1 MCDRLKKIRK
11 NKALEEMKKM
21 LGYSLSDADIRHIL
35 GQDTKII
42 EFKDMDNFDS
52 VYDLLPKEK
61 DFVVILI
68 EQKDN
73 SGHWVLLLRDKN
85 RIEQHDSYGC
95 TLESELNFVSQA
107 VNRMLGQSK
116 KEFHDLMKS
125 VNDEDE
131 IVYNKARL
139 QSEDPAIATCGRHV
153 CLRALMFN
161 LGYSLEEYLQFLE
174 DHHEETGLPIDVIVC
189 KFVNIVR

>member
-1 MCDRLKKIRK
+1 MSDRLKQIKK
-11 NKALEEMKKM
+11 KKALAELEKT
-21 LGYSLSDADIRHIL
+21 LSYSLSDADIRHVL

-42 EFKDMDNFDS
+42 EFKDMDNYKS
-52 VYDLLPKEK
+52 VYDLLPNEK

-95 TLESELNFVSQA
+95 TLESELNFISQA
-107 VNRMLGQSK
+107 MNRILGQSK
-116 KEFHDLMKS
+116 KEFHDLMKT

-139 QSEDPAIATCGRHV
+139 QSENPAIATCGRHV
-153 CLRALMFN
+153 CLRALMHN
-161 LGYSLEEYLQFLE
+161 LGYSLEEYLQFLD

-189 KFVNIVR
+189 RFVSLTR